1 MVGWNFL
8 DFVFYCRSI
17 TSRSFLLLKEF
28 AGLSAVVRDCR
39 GKVVLAGC
47 SLGGRGLSSQCAE
60 AKAMCFGLSIVLEAV
75 NLVISKSHP
84 YFEID
89 LFIMNILNL
98 LEFPSV
104 CGVSYS
110 HRSTNTVAHSFAK
123 LAFSF
128 SSESIWVAEFPH
140 SVESFISADLV
151 GL

>member
-60 AKAMCFGLSIVLEAV
+60 AKAMCFV

-84 YFEID
+84 YSEID
-89 LFIMNILNL
+89 LFIMNILKL

-110 HRSTNTVAHSFAK
+110 HRSINTVAHSFAK

-140 SVESFISADLV
+140 SVESFISADLA